1 MKRMPLSTKY
11 INDPGRTILHLDMDT
26 FFVSAERLY
35 NSKLEGKP
43 VIIGGMGDRGVVS
56 SCSYEARRFGVHSA
70 MPIRMAKMLCPE
82 AVFIRGDM
90 ELYTRLSRIV
100 TQIIAEKAPLFE
112 KASID
117 EHYLDLT
124 GMERYFGCYKW
135 AHELRQTIIHHTGL
149 PISLGL
155 SVNKTVAKM
164 ATSEAKPN
172 GEKEV
177 PSMEVKNFLNP
188 LPINKIPGIGEKTYQ
203 TLRSMGIV
211 NIETLSTIPP
221 DIMETLLGKNGIIL
235 WKRANGIDTTPVIP
249 YSEEKSIGHETT
261 FDQDTIDVN
270 EITNTLLRMTERLA
284 FELRKKQKLT
294 SCVAVKIR
302 YANFDTYSLQKQIS
316 YTSLD
321 HELFPVVKNLFE
333 KLYQRRMLIRLVG
346 VRFSHLINGFHQ
358 LDLFDP
364 SPRLIDLYKAMD
376 HIRLRYGPK
385 AIRRGSTFG

>member
-1 MKRMPLSTKY
+1 MKCMPLSTKY
-11 INDPGRTILHLDMDT
+11 INEPGRTILHLDMDT

-35 NSKLEGKP
+35 NHKLEDKP
-43 VIIGGMGDRGVVS
+43 VIIGGMGDRGVVA

-70 MPIRMAKMLCPE
+70 MPVRMAKMLCPE
-82 AVFIRGDM
+82 AIFIRGDM
-90 ELYTRLSRIV
+90 ELYTRLSRMV

-135 AHELRQTIIHHTGL
+135 AHELRQSIIHHTGL

-164 ATSEAKPN
+164 ATGEAKPN

-188 LPINKIPGIGEKTYQ
+188 LPIHKIPGIGEKTYQ

-211 NIETLSTIPP
+211 NIQTLSAIPP

-261 FDQDTIDVN
+261 FDQDTIDGN
-270 EITNTLLRMTERLA
+270 KITNTLLRMTERLT
-284 FELRKKQKLT
+284 FELT
-294 SCVAVKIR
+294 VKIR
-302 YANFDTYSLQKQIS
+302 YANFDTHSLQRQIP

-346 VRFSHLINGFHQ
+346 VRFSHLIHGFHQ
-358 LDLFDP
+358 LDVFDP

-385 AIRRGSTFG
+385 AIRRGSTFE